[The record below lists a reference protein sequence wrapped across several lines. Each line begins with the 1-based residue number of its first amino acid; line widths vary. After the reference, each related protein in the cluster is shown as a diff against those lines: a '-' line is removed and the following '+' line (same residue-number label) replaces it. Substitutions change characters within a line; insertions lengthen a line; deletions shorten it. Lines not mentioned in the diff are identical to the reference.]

1 MEFFSSSS
9 SPVDGSLTLA
19 SAYFI
24 LVATEHF
31 SLCNLTFSPFYSFI
45 IDNCRLSIW
54 FIYVPY
60 QFLPLVVAMGTA
72 EAAAA
77 APPTNGDP
85 GSTCVA
91 WRRRGC
97 WWLRRP
103 SPRVPYAVFPS
114 LHLSHSARENPQ
126 SACTRHQQQATLHH
140 WWVTQCSNAYRT
152 FCVQIFII
160 FRLGLYNMSDL
171 SNSWQGFSR
180 WFHKLCAVI
189 AGLLTRVS
197 CVLLNVSLYWYVDK
211 NHKWG
216 ACSVNSG

>member
-1 MEFFSSSS
+1 MEIFSSSS

-45 IDNCRLSIW
+45 IDNYRLYIW

-91 WRRRGC
+91 WRRRGR
-97 WWLRRP
+97 WWLGRP

-140 WWVTQCSNAYRT
+140 WWVSVLMHIAPSVYKFLLFLGWGCITC
-152 FCVQIFII
+152 QIYQTVDRVFP
-160 FRLGLYNMSDL
+160 D
-171 SNSWQGFSR
+171 GF
-180 WFHKLCAVI
+180 
-189 AGLLTRVS
+189 TNY
-197 CVLLNVSLYWYVDK
+197 VL
-211 NHKWG
+211 
-216 ACSVNSG
+216 